1 MESGCASLHGSKRP
15 WCRSRRTAGMFWFR
29 RRACVYPAPALPR
42 KPPCVPATRQARST
56 PHALSW
62 PARLS
67 TAFKTPQWNLLVHPI
82 PDVDGNRGPAASR
95 DSLCCFLDAS
105 SGSELSSNGHPSIGC
120 RPSAHLARRTPYA
133 QVVPQWMSDGC
144 RCDPETSPRW
154 HLHRMTDV
162 RDLPVSVFLLAAD
175 MIDEEVSSQL
185 FVP

>member
-1 MESGCASLHGSKRP
+1 MVALHCTARSVLGVVVDGPRGCSGFVEGRASTQL
-15 WCRSRRTAGMFWFR
+15 
-29 RRACVYPAPALPR
+29 
-42 KPPCVPATRQARST
+42 PPCRASHPVFPQPDRRGAPHT
-56 PHALSW
+56 PC
-62 PARLS
+62 PGRLDS
-67 TAFKTPQWNLLVHPI
+67 LPHPRHQRNLLVHRI

-144 RCDPETSPRW
+144 GCDPETSPRW